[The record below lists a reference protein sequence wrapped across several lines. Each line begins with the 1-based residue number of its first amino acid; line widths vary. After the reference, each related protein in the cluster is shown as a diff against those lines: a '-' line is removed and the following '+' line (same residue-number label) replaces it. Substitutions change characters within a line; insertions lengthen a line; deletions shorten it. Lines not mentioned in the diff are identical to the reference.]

1 MGTRRAERTH
11 MKRHVNPKD
20 NMRPR
25 TDYTAEQL
33 NKLLELLN
41 RNYNLR
47 GGDLDTHRVLGGIRF
62 TKDAGG
68 DTHNKWATDSG
79 PVAAAAM
86 TPSGSP
92 IWPIGYQKAVT
103 AIVEGRYRVCEDDS
117 DRFYA
122 LDRPEDGMKAL
133 DSYHTLNFATELEV
147 GSGRHVREI
156 ERALKA
162 MIRLMARL
170 RPDLYAP
177 IRRGARIHTPSGRQ
191 AVVHIE
197 DGRPQ
202 MVQSE
207 QPDGIPYIVD
217 VEVPEEALPSTE
229 KGWREM
235 GERTFRW
242 LRFVTKTD
250 ASAKNL
256 ALYWAYPLVSPRL
269 ENLWCFYGEGG
280 NGKGLLAGAFRR
292 TFGRWCGDV
301 DIERLSQG
309 GFDGGNEAGKL
320 VDSLWVMDP
329 ESDMGSAKSSRTMKR
344 IATGDPFT
352 VRYGGGVAFEVRPT
366 CGFIA
371 LTNVPPYKEATRAF
385 ERRLVEVN
393 AYDGRKPEE
402 FAPMADWLDN
412 HYGAVELLLTSA
424 SMWRAGNRP
433 DMGESIGTLEGLDEA
448 ELFAIKEIVEKG
460 FTASKDNPFL
470 KGGRRYSRSFIN
482 RTGLKTGRRQG
493 DFGLMVKS
501 ERMFAPYREA
511 MKEMLTADV
520 RRAEALKASRVAN
533 TATDL
538 STLIPNGMDSFSWAC
553 AKRDGG
559 DTGVYVPAENKVAR
573 NWKQQVEAGMAS
585 SLPDFSKSMSVAEVA
600 GTDTVIIDWD
610 ADHDG
615 NGCEH
620 GLNRMER
627 DLGALIG
634 SEDFPM
640 PYLERSARGG
650 YHGTY
655 RVPPDLMR
663 YFKKSAVGKAT
674 SGDPTL
680 LVDLKAA
687 DGGYV
692 ICAGSRTDQGVYEPV
707 AAPADGRV
715 PMLTQPMLE
724 LFSEYGFVRLP
735 EAYVGPDHDAHVGHG
750 DARPTVAP
758 SSYERFKSSDGRLH
772 LDMSPMP
779 RGSRHNELLRRAVYA
794 CAAANAMHLSDSEVT
809 LAFDRLRQ
817 LAGDHDPNDTEHVLA
832 DVARSYGC
840 RYVERDPND

>member
-1 MGTRRAERTH
+1 MEQ
-11 MKRHVNPKD
+11 HVNPTD
-20 NMRPR
+20 VMRPG

-33 NKLLELLN
+33 TRLLELLN

-47 GGDLDTHRVLGGIRF
+47 GGDLDTHQVLGGIRF
-62 TKDAGG
+62 SKDAGG
-68 DTHNKWATDSG
+68 DTRNKWATDSG
-79 PVAAAAM
+79 PVAAAAVS
-86 TPSGSP
+86 PSGSP

-122 LDRPEDGMKAL
+122 LDRPEDGMEAL

-191 AVVHIE
+191 VVIHVE

-202 MVQSE
+202 MFQSE

-217 VEVPEEALPSTE
+217 VEVPEEVLPSTDGE
-229 KGWREM
+229 WREM
-235 GERTFRW
+235 GKRTLYW
-242 LRFVTKTD
+242 MSLVTKTA

-320 VDSLWVMDP
+320 VDSVWVMDP

-352 VRYGGGVAFEVRPT
+352 VRYGGGVAFEVRPS

-393 AYDGRKPEE
+393 AYDGRKPED
-402 FAPMADWLDN
+402 FARMADWLDN

-424 SMWRAGNRP
+424 GMWRCGDRP

-460 FTASKDNPFL
+460 FTASKGNPYL
-470 KGGRRYSRSFIN
+470 GKGRRYAGSFIN

-493 DFGLMVKS
+493 RFGLMVKS

-511 MKEMLTADV
+511 MESMLTEDV
-520 RRAEALKASRVAN
+520 RRAEALKASRAAR

-538 STLIPNGMDSFSWAC
+538 STLVPNGMDPAAWAR

-559 DTGVYVPAENKVAR
+559 DTGVYVPAVDKVAR
-573 NWKQQVEAGMAS
+573 NWKRQVEAGAAS
-585 SLPDFSKSMSVAEVA
+585 PLPDFSKSMSVAEVA
-600 GTDTVIIDWD
+600 GPNTVIIDWD

-615 NGCEH
+615 TGHPH

-627 DLGALIG
+627 DLGARIG
-634 SEDFPM
+634 SDTFPM

-650 YHGTY
+650 YHGVY
-655 RVPPDLMR
+655 RVPEGLMEH
-663 YFKKSAVGKAT
+663 FKKSAVGKAT

-687 DGGYV
+687 GGGYV
-692 ICAGSRTDQGVYEPV
+692 ICAGSRTGQGVYEPV
-707 AAPADGRV
+707 AMPSDGKV
-715 PMLTQPMLE
+715 PMLTQQMLE

-735 EAYVGPDHDAHVGHG
+735 EAYVGPDRDAHVGHG
-750 DARPTVAP
+750 DARPTVAL
-758 SSYERFKSSDGRLH
+758 SSYERFESSDGRLH
-772 LDMSPMP
+772 LDTSPMP
-779 RGSRHNELLRRAVYA
+779 RGSRHNELLRRAVYV
-794 CAAANAMHLSDSEVT
+794 CAAANAMHLPDSDVT
-809 LAFDRLRQ
+809 LAFDRLRR
-817 LAGDHDPNDTEHVLA
+817 LAGDHDPADTERVLA
-832 DVARSYGC
+832 DVARGYGC
-840 RYVERDPND
+840 RYVERNPND

>member
-1 MGTRRAERTH
+1 MEQ
-11 MKRHVNPKD
+11 HVNPTD
-20 NMRPR
+20 VMRPG

-33 NKLLELLN
+33 TRLLELLN

-47 GGDLDTHRVLGGIRF
+47 GGDLDTHQVLGGIRF
-62 TKDAGG
+62 SKDAGG
-68 DTHNKWATDSG
+68 DTRNKWATDSG
-79 PVAAAAM
+79 PVAAAAVS
-86 TPSGSP
+86 PSGSP

-122 LDRPEDGMKAL
+122 LDRPEDGMEAL

-177 IRRGARIHTPSGRQ
+177 IRRGARIHTPAGRQ
-191 AVVHIE
+191 VVIHVE

-202 MVQSE
+202 MFQSE

-217 VEVPEEALPSTE
+217 VEVPEEVLPSTDGE
-229 KGWREM
+229 WREM
-235 GERTFRW
+235 GKRTLYW
-242 LRFVTKTD
+242 MSLVTKTA

-320 VDSLWVMDP
+320 VDSVWVMDP

-352 VRYGGGVAFEVRPT
+352 VRYGGGVAFEVRPS

-393 AYDGRKPEE
+393 AYDGRKPED
-402 FAPMADWLDN
+402 FARMADWLDN

-424 SMWRAGNRP
+424 GMWRCGDRP

-460 FTASKDNPFL
+460 FTASKDNPYL
-470 KGGRRYSRSFIN
+470 GKGRRYAGSFIN

-493 DFGLMVKS
+493 RFGLMVKS

-511 MKEMLTADV
+511 MESMLTEDV
-520 RRAEALKASRVAN
+520 RRAEALKASRAAR

-538 STLIPNGMDSFSWAC
+538 STLVPNGMDPAAWAR

-559 DTGVYVPAENKVAR
+559 DTGVYVPAVDKVAR
-573 NWKQQVEAGMAS
+573 NWKRQVEAGAAS
-585 SLPDFSKSMSVAEVA
+585 PLPDFSKSMSVAEVA
-600 GTDTVIIDWD
+600 GPNTVIIDWD

-615 NGCEH
+615 TGHPH

-627 DLGALIG
+627 DLGARIG
-634 SEDFPM
+634 SDTFPM

-650 YHGTY
+650 YHGVY
-655 RVPPDLMR
+655 RVPEGLMEH
-663 YFKKSAVGKAT
+663 FKKSAVGKAT

-687 DGGYV
+687 GGGYV
-692 ICAGSRTDQGVYEPV
+692 ICAGSRTGQGVYEPV
-707 AAPADGRV
+707 AMPPDGKV
-715 PMLTQPMLE
+715 PMLTQQMLE

-735 EAYVGPDHDAHVGHG
+735 EAYVGPDRDAHVGHG

-758 SSYERFKSSDGRLH
+758 SSYERFESSDGRLH
-772 LDMSPMP
+772 LDTSPMP
-779 RGSRHNELLRRAVYA
+779 RGSRHNELLRRAVYV
-794 CAAANAMHLSDSEVT
+794 CAAANAMHLPDSDVT
-809 LAFDRLRQ
+809 LAFDRLRR
-817 LAGDHDPNDTEHVLA
+817 LAGDHDPADTERVLA
-832 DVARSYGC
+832 DVARGYGC
-840 RYVERDPND
+840 RYVERNPND